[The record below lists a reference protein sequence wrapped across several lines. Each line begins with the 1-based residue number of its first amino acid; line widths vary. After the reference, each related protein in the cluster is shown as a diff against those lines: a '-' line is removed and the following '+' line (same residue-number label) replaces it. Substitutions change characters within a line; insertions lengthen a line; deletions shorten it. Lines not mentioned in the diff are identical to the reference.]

1 MVDVKVRAGVVVTG
15 KIVAVAVEKDEAVVG
30 VDIVWVT
37 GLLAVDIIV
46 VVIISVE
53 LEIAKG
59 ACSVLGLAVLIR
71 SVVLVLGPIEGV
83 KLVISEE
90 K

>member
-1 MVDVKVRAGVVVTG
+1 MAGVVVTG

-37 GLLAVDIIV
+37 GLLDVDILV

-59 ACSVLGLAVLIR
+59 ASSVLGLAVLIR

-83 KLVISEE
+83 ELVVLEE
-90 K
+90 E